1 MKVLLIINLPPML
14 EEDLVDY
21 LLSLDFVI
29 GFTSYGVQGH
39 GEHERLSV
47 AEQVTG
53 RRKRMQFEMLIDLS
67 DYEQITAGLATAVGK
82 DITYWQMPVQHIGR
96 T

>member
-1 MKVLLIINLPPML
+1 MSVLLTINLPPAL

-21 LLSLDFVI
+21 LLSLDFVV
-29 GFTSYGVQGH
+29 GFTSYAVQGH
-39 GEHERLSV
+39 GEHRNLSV

-53 RRKRMQFEMLIDLS
+53 RRKRMQFEMLIDEAE
-67 DYEQITAGLATAVGK
+67 YKQITSALAAAVGK
-82 DITYWQMPVQHIGR
+82 DLTYWQIPVNHIGR